1 MKNKCKLYSKLY
13 NIGIFKKYIVNKI
26 ISSNNSRNI
35 YFFAKNV
42 KNLDN
47 THLSLLVDKL
57 VETSKGYTLLSFVKN
72 IDLDLNNINKIS
84 KAISKISNPKIVYEY
99 YNYVKPKDEKI
110 VEDITDRIIK
120 SWDPEYI
127 YLFAKKI
134 RIENTELIEKLTK
147 SIIKTRNYYY
157 MDLFL
162 EHVKNM
168 NLDSKK
174 LLLENLIK
182 TPNINELCKYSLKY
196 SDLLTNDNITYLC
209 DSVIKKGDPS
219 LMYYTSR
226 DLKLSDDNLNN
237 IVISIS
243 KSDNS
248 EYIYYFLRDIKAINE
263 EQFNLLLNRIKDL
276 SNSNYIKQLIMNIM
290 LPKSEII
297 DLYKILIDNNDIGT
311 YSILNNIMIKYSDIS
326 FLEKV
331 IFKSKKMNVIIDYLF
346 FKKDINLIKKIF
358 GSIKDFY
365 DVVMITSNIHF
376 DKNDLNKW
384 LKEYVNVKKDYKY
397 IDENINKYIES
408 KKTFD

>member
-134 RIENTELIEKLTK
+134 
-147 SIIKTRNYYY
+147 
-157 MDLFL
+157 
-162 EHVKNM
+162 
-168 NLDSKK
+168 
-174 LLLENLIK
+174 
-182 TPNINELCKYSLKY
+182 
-196 SDLLTNDNITYLC
+196 
-209 DSVIKKGDPS
+209 
-219 LMYYTSR
+219 
-226 DLKLSDDNLNN
+226 
-237 IVISIS
+237 
-243 KSDNS
+243 S
-248 EYIYYFLRDIKAINE
+248 E
-263 EQFNLLLNRIKDL
+263 
-276 SNSNYIKQLIMNIM
+276 S
-290 LPKSEII
+290 
-297 DLYKILIDNNDIGT
+297 
-311 YSILNNIMIKYSDIS
+311 
-326 FLEKV
+326 
-331 IFKSKKMNVIIDYLF
+331 
-346 FKKDINLIKKIF
+346 
-358 GSIKDFY
+358 
-365 DVVMITSNIHF
+365 
-376 DKNDLNKW
+376 
-384 LKEYVNVKKDYKY
+384 
-397 IDENINKYIES
+397 
-408 KKTFD
+408 